1 MSSEKIIDINEWL
14 PIIQKRVESLSYG
27 SVEITIHD
35 SEIVE
40 LDTTRR
46 FRLNQG
52 GESSPQRDKVQPSRF
67 QGAPSRPKHTNGEQ
81 RR

>member
-1 MSSEKIIDINEWL
+1 MNSEKIIDINEWL
-14 PIIQKRVESLSYG
+14 QIIQQRVESLNYG

-35 SEIVE
+35 SRIVE

-52 GESSPQRDKVQPSRF
+52 GEPSPQREKGKASQMAKR
-67 QGAPSRPKHTNGEQ
+67 GK
-81 RR
+81 

>member
-1 MSSEKIIDINEWL
+1 MNPDKIIDLNEWL
-14 PIIQKRVESLSYG
+14 QVIRQRVESLNYG

-35 SEIVE
+35 SKIVE

-52 GESSPQRDKVQPSRF
+52 GEPGSQREKEKPSRF
-67 QGAPSRPKHTNGEQ
+67 QTVPSRAKHTNSEHP
-81 RR
+81 R